1 VGRAGRSSWDL
12 QLGQSGLS
20 KIAQE
25 TGGEDFSLSTSQLVS
40 FKPYLERLQKL
51 LSNQYYVVFQAV
63 PRKKEC
69 FQDMSNFRIFLSI
82 ASAIV
87 LFLYGLGAFSD
98 EIQTVG
104 GETLKKWL
112 GRLTEKRW
120 LGLLLGALAT
130 AIVQSSSAVTALT
143 VALVDAGSMS
153 FRSSLGVLLGA
164 NIGTTSTAWL
174 VSLKLTSIGPFFIIF
189 GTLLSA
195 LPTRFKILGKAVF
208 YFGFIFFSLDV
219 VSYTLKPLAQNTVFT
234 EVLSRSSTPLMG
246 VLAGALVTAIVQSS
260 SITTGLCILLVQQNL
275 LAATAAI
282 PIVIGA
288 NIGTTATALVASINM
303 QRTARRVALANLC
316 FNAFGVALFL
326 PFLGWFASRVVEF
339 AGEPGM
345 AVAWAQLIFNI
356 VMSLA
361 VLLVLRIFQHRLEAF
376 G

>member
-1 VGRAGRSSWDL
+1 
-12 QLGQSGLS
+12 
-20 KIAQE
+20 
-25 TGGEDFSLSTSQLVS
+25 
-40 FKPYLERLQKL
+40 
-51 LSNQYYVVFQAV
+51 
-63 PRKKEC
+63 
-69 FQDMSNFRIFLSI
+69 MSNFRIFLSI
-82 ASAIV
+82 VSAIV
-87 LFLYGLGAFSD
+87 LFLYGLGAFSQ

-120 LGLLLGALAT
+120 LGLLLGAVAT

-143 VALVDAGSMS
+143 VALVDAGTMS
-153 FRSSLGVLLGA
+153 FRNSLGILLGA

-174 VSLKLTSIGPFFIIF
+174 VSLKLTSIGPFFIVF

-195 LPTRFKILGKAVF
+195 LPTRFKILGKAAF

-219 VSYTLKPLAQNTVFT
+219 VSYTLKPLAQNAVFT

-275 LAATAAI
+275 LAATSAI

-288 NIGTTATALVASINM
+288 NIGTTATALVASIKM
-303 QRTARRVALANLC
+303 QRTARRVAMANLC
-316 FNAFGVALFL
+316 FNSFGVALFL
-326 PFLGWFASRVVEF
+326 PFLGRFATRVVAF

-345 AVAWAQLIFNI
+345 AVAWAQLIFNV

-361 VLLVLRIFQHRLEAF
+361 VLLLLRIFQHRLEAL
-376 G
+376 GANDRRLALRDV

>member
-1 VGRAGRSSWDL
+1 
-12 QLGQSGLS
+12 
-20 KIAQE
+20 
-25 TGGEDFSLSTSQLVS
+25 
-40 FKPYLERLQKL
+40 
-51 LSNQYYVVFQAV
+51 
-63 PRKKEC
+63 
-69 FQDMSNFRIFLSI
+69 MSNFRIFLSI
-82 ASAIV
+82 VSAIV
-87 LFLYGLGAFSD
+87 LFLYGLGAFSQ

-120 LGLLLGALAT
+120 LGLLLGAVAT

-143 VALVDAGSMS
+143 VALVDAGTMS
-153 FRSSLGVLLGA
+153 FRNSLGILLGA

-174 VSLKLTSIGPFFIIF
+174 VSLKLTSIGPFFIVF

-195 LPTRFKILGKAVF
+195 LPTRFKILGKAAF

-219 VSYTLKPLAQNTVFT
+219 VSYTLKPLAQNAVFT

-275 LAATAAI
+275 LAATSAI

-288 NIGTTATALVASINM
+288 NIGTTATALVASIKM
-303 QRTARRVALANLC
+303 QRTARRVAMANLC
-316 FNAFGVALFL
+316 FNSFGVALFL
-326 PFLGWFASRVVEF
+326 PFLGRFATRVVAF

-345 AVAWAQLIFNI
+345 AVAWAQLIFNV

-361 VLLVLRIFQHRLEAF
+361 VLLLLRIFQHRLEAL
-376 G
+376 GANDRRLALTDV